1 MLKKS
6 FLVLIALTALAACKL
21 PFTAFTPV
29 TSSSAH
35 SLTISWHVGSA
46 GAHTILP
53 ASYPMPA
60 TYDVLL
66 HPTSG
71 SDVSQTG
78 LTSTTWTFN
87 NLSAVV
93 YTITVTGMDSG
104 GKTIVSGTGSADMTA
119 VAVQNPSIT
128 LQYIST
134 GTGTGQIQLTF
145 NASSAGITVTSTS
158 MSLVDPS
165 GAIIVNDA
173 SLTGSSPI
181 FTYTNSSAKVGSYQM
196 FAKFSTGSQVAMKI
210 DTIIVVQNVDTIATI
225 LLASGDFH
233 NAYVPVTGL
242 SLNINTMNLSLGGAT
257 GTLAATLSPTS
268 ASNTLVTWSSSASSI
283 AVVNQSGVVT
293 AVGGGSATI
302 TATSVDN
309 SAANASCTVNVLL
322 NVTYNGNGNTGGSVP
337 VDSNN
342 YLQGATVTVPGNTGN
357 LVKTAYNFIGWNTE
371 ANGSGTTYTQGQT
384 FSMDTANVT
393 LYAAW
398 SPAGSTWTTRTL
410 PSSAS
415 WYSVTY
421 GNGVFV
427 AVAWGN
433 AAATSPDGITW
444 TARTLPSPAN
454 WMSVTYGNG
463 VFVAVAYNS
472 TAEATSPDGITWTAR
487 TLPSPLQWSS
497 VTYGNGVFIAVAHG
511 QDAASS
517 PDGITWTWRTLPRY
531 LNWESVTYGNAVFVA
546 VGSASNVAATSPDG
560 ITWTA
565 RTLPPDYWRSVTYGN
580 GVFVAVTASTAA
592 ATSPDGNIWTAR
604 TLPSSSGWI
613 SVTYGNG
620 VFVAVGS
627 ASNAAATSPD
637 GITWTART
645 LPSSANWLSVTYGNG
660 VFVAVVY
667 NSTAAATSP

>member
-46 GAHTILP
+46 GARTILP

-60 TYDVLL
+60 TYNVLL

-71 SDVSQTG
+71 SDVSQAG

-104 GKTIVSGTGSADMTA
+104 GNTIVSGTGSADMTA

-134 GTGTGQIQLTF
+134 GTGTGQIKLTF

-158 MSLVDPS
+158 MTLVDPS
-165 GAIIVNDA
+165 GAIIVNGA

-196 FAKFSTGSQVAMKI
+196 FTKFSTGSQVAMKI
-210 DTIIVVQNVDTIATI
+210 DTIIVVQNVDTVASI

-233 NAYVPVTGL
+233 NAYVAVTGL

-257 GTLAATLSPTS
+257 GTLTATLSPTS
-268 ASNTLVTWSSSASSI
+268 ASNTLVTWSSSASYI
-283 AVVNQSGVVT
+283 AVVDQSGVVT

-309 SAANASCTVNVLL
+309 PGASASCTVNVFVK
-322 NVTYNGNGNTGGSVP
+322 VTYDGNGNTGGSVP

-342 YLQGATVTVPGNTGN
+342 YLQGATVTVLGNTGN
-357 LVKTAYNFIGWNTE
+357 LVKTANYFAGWDLR
-371 ANGSGTTYTQGQT
+371 ANGSGQKYTQGQT
-384 FSMDTANVT
+384 FPMGSVGGGANVT
-393 LYAAW
+393 LYALW
-398 SPAGSTWTTRTL
+398 WPLGVTWTARTL
-410 PSSAS
+410 PSSAN
-415 WYSVTY
+415 WQSVTY

-427 AVAWGN
+427 AVA
-433 AAATSPDGITW
+433 I
-444 TARTLPSPAN
+444 
-454 WMSVTYGNG
+454 Y
-463 VFVAVAYNS
+463 
-472 TAEATSPDGITWTAR
+472 
-487 TLPSPLQWSS
+487 
-497 VTYGNGVFIAVAHG
+497 
-511 QDAASS
+511 
-517 PDGITWTWRTLPRY
+517 
-531 LNWESVTYGNAVFVA
+531 
-546 VGSASNVAATSPDG
+546 
-560 ITWTA
+560 
-565 RTLPPDYWRSVTYGN
+565 
-580 GVFVAVTASTAA
+580 
-592 ATSPDGNIWTAR
+592 
-604 TLPSSSGWI
+604 
-613 SVTYGNG
+613 
-620 VFVAVGS
+620 
-627 ASNAAATSPD
+627 SNAAATSPD

-645 LPSSANWLSVTYGNG
+645 LPSSASWNSVTYGNG
-660 VFVAVVY
+660 VFVAVAPDSIQAATSPDGITWTARTLPTALWGSVTY
-667 NSTAAATSP
+667 GNGVFVAIASGTAAATSTDGITWTARTLPTPPSSAWWNSVTYGNGVFVAVGTGTAAATSPDGITWTPRTLAYWAQWSSVTYGNGVFVAVGFDSTYAETSPDGITWKNRTLPSPSSSPWYSVTYGNGVFVVVAQGSTAAATSP